1 MRKLF
6 GLSAAVLLWMA
17 AVLTAADIRPML
29 PPDSDLRITVHVYN
43 ISQVPA
49 QTLAVAETEAWRV
62 FKRAGIHVLWVSG
75 PLTPAE
81 VRESEDRSGPWVRS
95 DIFLRIYTQ
104 SMVMPWRVHGSA
116 LGFVLSFENSHAIVF
131 YDRVHQLCQVRQSEL
146 APILGAAM
154 AHEIGHLMLGSE
166 QHSPTGMM
174 REIWLASDL
183 FAASQGLLQFR
194 AEEAALMRTEVLRRK
209 HTAR

>member
-6 GLSAAVLLWMA
+6 GLPAAVILRIA

-29 PPDSDLRITVHVYN
+29 PPDSDLQITVHVYN

-49 QTLAVAETEAWRV
+49 ETLAAAETQVSTV
-62 FKRAGIHVLWVSG
+62 FERAGIHVLWVSG

-81 VRESEDRSGPWVRS
+81 VWESEDRSNPSVRS
-95 DIFLRIYTQ
+95 DIFLRIYNQ
-104 SMVMPWRVHGSA
+104 SMVKPWRVNDSA
-116 LGFVLSFENSHAIVF
+116 LGFVVPFENSDAIVF
-131 YDRVHQLCQVRQSEL
+131 YDRVQRLCQVRQSEP

-174 REIWLASDL
+174 RENWLSSDL
-183 FAASQGLLQFR
+183 IAASQGLLRFR
-194 AEEAALMRTEVLRRK
+194 AGEATLMRAEVQRRK
-209 HTAR
+209 HAAR

>member
-1 MRKLF
+1 MLKLL

-29 PPDSDLRITVHVYN
+29 PPDSELRITVHVYN

-49 QTLAVAETEAWRV
+49 QTLAVAETEAWKV
-62 FKRAGIHVLWVSG
+62 FERARIHVLWVSE

-81 VRESEDRSGPWVRS
+81 VWESKDRSIPCVRS

-104 SMVMPWRVHGSA
+104 SMVKPWRVNGSA
-116 LGFVLSFENSHAIVF
+116 LGFVLPFENRHAIVF
-131 YDRVHQLCQVRQSEL
+131 YDRVQRLCQVRQTEP

-174 REIWLASDL
+174 RETWLSSDL
-183 FAASQGLLQFR
+183 VAASQGLLHFR
-194 AEEAALMRTEVLRRK
+194 AGEAALMRAEVLRRK
-209 HTAR
+209 HAAR